1 MLSDREI
8 LDKFKEIF
16 DQILPMSGATLKGRR
31 EWAVLC
37 NVLTFSMVNLAK
49 PGADR
54 FANDNAPSKKK
65 ASHCPKLGSSR
76 RIKRDRE

>member
-31 EWAVLC
+31 ELAVLR

-49 PGADR
+49 PDAER
-54 FANDNAPSKKK
+54 LRQRQCAFKKK
-65 ASHCPKLGSSR
+65 ALQKGQS
-76 RIKRDRE
+76 

>member
-16 DQILPMSGATLKGRR
+16 DQILPMSAATSKGSR
-31 EWAVLC
+31 ELAVLR

-49 PGADR
+49 QDAER
-54 FANDNAPSKKK
+54 FANDNPPSKKK
-65 ASHCPKLGSSR
+65 ALHRANPESSQ
-76 RIKRDRE
+76 